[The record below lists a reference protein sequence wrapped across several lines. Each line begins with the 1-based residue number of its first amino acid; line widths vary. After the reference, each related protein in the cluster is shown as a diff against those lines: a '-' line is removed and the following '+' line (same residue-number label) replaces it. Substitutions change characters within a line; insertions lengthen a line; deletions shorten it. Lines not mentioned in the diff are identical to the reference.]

1 MLALNTLWNMDKF
14 YWKLDDHLVP
24 GVWNKRR
31 SSTTAGRQSFVGR
44 DKIPGRAMC
53 VNRQTTTTTTW
64 RRKRSREEATIRK
77 TNFTTSNPLSAEVN
91 CGFPIS
97 LAVCAPTTTDERK
110 YNRRVSPKAGKLT
123 RTEFISLQKK
133 SKNRI
138 ISQLSTSRKK
148 SSQQSQKCAA

>member
-24 GVWNKRR
+24 AFETNADLQQQQAGNLLSEEIR
-31 SSTTAGRQSFVGR
+31 SQA
-44 DKIPGRAMC
+44 AMC
-53 VNRQTTTTTTW
+53 VNRQTTTTTW

-77 TNFTTSNPLSAEVN
+77 TNCTTSNPLSAEVN

-97 LAVCAPTTTDERK
+97 LAVFAPTTTDERK

-123 RTEFISLQKK
+123 RTELISLQKK
-133 SKNRI
+133 RKNRI
-138 ISQLSTSRKK
+138 ISQLSMSRKK

>member
-24 GVWNKRR
+24 AFETNADLQQQQAGNLLSEEIR
-31 SSTTAGRQSFVGR
+31 SQA
-44 DKIPGRAMC
+44 AMC
-53 VNRQTTTTTTW
+53 VNRQTTTTTW

-110 YNRRVSPKAGKLT
+110 YNRRALPKGGKLT
-123 RTEFISLQKK
+123 RTEFISLKKK
-133 SKNRI
+133 SKSRI
-138 ISQLSTSRKK
+138 IRQLSMSRKK
-148 SSQQSQKCAA
+148 STQESQKCAA